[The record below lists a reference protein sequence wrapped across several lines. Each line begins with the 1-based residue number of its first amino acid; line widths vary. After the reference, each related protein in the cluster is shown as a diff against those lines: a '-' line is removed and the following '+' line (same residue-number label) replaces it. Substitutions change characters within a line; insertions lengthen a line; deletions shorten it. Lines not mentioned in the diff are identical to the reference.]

1 MFNIM
6 FDKLKEVK
14 YFEEMTDFKNLYCNL
29 KYFKEIKRLQS
40 LQKADGYL
48 EPKQVSMMGFFVN
61 ILNSLLFLQSKLH
74 HRCSTGLY
82 IDHQK
87 Y

>member
-29 KYFKEIKRLQS
+29 KYFKEITKLQS
-40 LQKADGYL
+40 FQKADGYL

-61 ILNSLLFLQSKLH
+61 ILNSLLFLQ
-74 HRCSTGLY
+74 
-82 IDHQK
+82 
-87 Y
+87 